1 MDIIL
6 QLLFLYKN
14 KTISTLDF
22 NLNQQFSNEK
32 FKIKID
38 PNSSNYLR
46 KDVEKYLINEFQK
59 TDINIYVIKYLNE
72 HGANINRIISDDG
85 TSLNISCIIGNLTV
99 VKF

>member
-1 MDIIL
+1 LDIIL

-14 KTISTLDF
+14 KTIISTLDF

-46 KDVEKYLINEFQK
+46 KDVEKYLMNFKKLI
-59 TDINIYVIKYLNE
+59 
-72 HGANINRIISDDG
+72 
-85 TSLNISCIIGNLTV
+85 
-99 VKF
+99 